1 MENKTIRLE
10 DYEPHIGAERVERI
24 ARKAERLAGYRT
36 AHVNSTYYG
45 GGVAEIL
52 DPLSLLMNGAGI
64 KTSWLLIKGE
74 PDFFSVTKKMHNAL
88 QGGDIHFTELKTS
101 IYEETLAKN
110 ALRMTLNDYDRVV
123 IHDPQPLFLIN
134 HFRKTCPWIW
144 RCHIDLSSPNREVWD
159 YMAPVVEQ
167 YDAMI
172 VSSEHY
178 KRGVEVPQVIFMPA
192 IDPFSIKNKE
202 LTQDEIDER
211 LAHYHIPT
219 DLPLVVQISRFDT
232 WKDPVGVIQAFK
244 KARKEVDATL
254 VLLGNI
260 ASDDPE
266 GPEIYEALLE
276 QSEDRILLISQDD
289 SALVNAL
296 QRSAAVV
303 LQKSIREGFGLT
315 VTEAMWKE
323 TPVIGGNVGGI
334 PLQIRDGH
342 DGFLVSSVDEAA
354 QRIVTLL
361 KDVSLREQMGR
372 RARESVGSRFLLSRL
387 LEQYL
392 DLFAAFEVRFRL
404 RNGEAVLPD

>member
-1 MENKTIRLE
+1 MIGIE
-10 DYEPHIGAERVERI
+10 DYEPYVGAEQIERI
-24 ARKAERLAGYRT
+24 LQKAKALADCKVV
-36 AHVNSTYYG
+36 HVNSTYYG

-52 DPLSLLMNGAGI
+52 DPLSLLMNNVGI
-64 KTSWLLIKGE
+64 DTSWLLIKGE

-88 QGGDIHFTELKTS
+88 QGGKINFTEMKTT
-101 IYEETLAKN
+101 IYEDSLQKN
-110 ALRMTLNDYDRVV
+110 AIRMNLNDFGRVV

-134 HFRKTCPWIW
+134 HFKKSCPWIW
-144 RCHIDLSSPNREVWD
+144 RCHIDLSSPDQELWD
-159 YMAPVVEQ
+159 YMAPVVER

-172 VSSEHY
+172 VSSESY
-178 KRGVEVPQVIFMPA
+178 KRSVQVPQLIFMPA

-202 LTQDEIDER
+202 LSQAEIDER
-211 LAHYHIPT
+211 LEHYQIPT

-232 WKDPVGVIQAFK
+232 WKDPVGVIEAFK
-244 KARKEVDATL
+244 KARREVDATL

-266 GPEIYEALLE
+266 GPQIYESLLE
-276 QSEDRILLISQDD
+276 QAEDRIILISQDD

-315 VTEAMWKE
+315 VTEAMWKG

-334 PLQIRDGH
+334 PLQIQDGY

-354 QRIVTLL
+354 ERIVTLL
-361 KDVSLREQMGR
+361 KYANLREQMGR
-372 RARESVGSRFLLSRL
+372 RARENVGKKFLLSRL
-387 LEQYL
+387 LEQYIDLL
-392 DLFAAFEVRFRL
+392 DAFDISFHL
-404 RNGEAVLPD
+404 RNG